1 MQKPSKM
8 VITLSIISVCV
19 VISIIIT
26 LIVLLALNDEPK
38 LETTTVRAP
47 LQPVLILKPLS
58 IINRGF
64 YTQKYRVYQ
73 SEVVETKCI

>member
-1 MQKPSKM
+1 MQKPSNM
-8 VITLSIISVCV
+8 VITLSIVSFCV

-26 LIVLLALNDEPK
+26 LIVLIALNDKPK

-58 IINRGF
+58 IINRG
-64 YTQKYRVYQ
+64 
-73 SEVVETKCI
+73 C